1 MPMPRQ
7 YVEHLRNG
15 QSIDEIYLLTEKQL
29 RANRN
34 GDLYLL
40 VHLKDR
46 TGVVHGLMWN
56 ITEEMAAGFDTGD
69 FVRIEGKVQLYQGA
83 LQTILTR
90 IDLVDSSTVTPGDF
104 EEDRSEAAE
113 RQLVRVNE
121 LLRDLQ
127 NDDLREL
134 MSCFLDDEQ
143 LVSSFAKGVAGI
155 KIHHAFRGGL
165 LEHVATLLEAGD
177 RIASLY
183 PFLNRDLLLAG
194 VFLHDLGKVRE
205 ISVDGTFSYT
215 DEGQLLG
222 HIVLI
227 LEDLEVKV
235 AECVERTGR
244 EFDEDLLLQLKHLIV
259 SHHGS
264 LETGSPRVPMTP
276 EAIALHHLDNLDAR
290 LNETMDVINSDP
302 NRQSVWTS
310 YVPRLGRKFYKGR
323 DSGDSSGAFMN
334 SGV

>member
-1 MPMPRQ
+1 MPRQ
-7 YVEHLRNG
+7 FVEHLRTG
-15 QSIDEIYLLTEKQL
+15 QSVGEVFLLSEKQL

-34 GDLYLL
+34 GDLFLL
-40 VHLKDR
+40 VHLRDR

-56 ITEEMAAGFDTGD
+56 VTEELAAGFDTGD
-69 FVRIEGKVQLYQGA
+69 YVRVEGKVQMYQGT
-83 LQTILTR
+83 LQMILTR
-90 IDLVDSSTVTPGDF
+90 VNQVDASTVEAADF

-113 RQLVRVNE
+113 RQLLRVNE
-121 LLRDLQ
+121 LLRGLK

-134 MSCFLDDEQ
+134 MSCFLDDEP
-143 LVSSFAKGVAGI
+143 LIALFARAVAGI

-177 RIASLY
+177 RIATIY
-183 PFLNRDLLLAG
+183 PFLDRDLLLSG

-205 ISVDGTFSYT
+205 ISVEGTLAYT

-222 HIVLI
+222 HIVLV
-227 LEDLEVKV
+227 LEELATKV
-235 AECVERTGR
+235 GEFSERTGR
-244 EFDEDLLLQLKHLIV
+244 EFDEDLLLQLKHLVV

-302 NRQSVWTS
+302 NRQSVWTA

-323 DSGDSSGAFMN
+323 DSGASAPSPGSSEA
-334 SGV
+334 